1 MICTGDSLPCIC
13 KFNLFLTSYRMLIN
27 IVTSHRVFKYECRR
41 VVKEEKESLSS
52 SESTFTQASSS
63 ESTLAQAF
71 SRCIIK
77 CGGFVKEADH
87 AVCLNMFDCYGE
99 TTLMHAAVIN
109 DPKLVRCD
117 FCRVQLGTPTYTLA
131 EKF

>member
-41 VVKEEKESLSS
+41 VVKEEKKSP
-52 SESTFTQASSS
+52 SSS

-117 FCRVQLGTPTYTLA
+117 FCRVQLGTIPLTL
-131 EKF
+131 